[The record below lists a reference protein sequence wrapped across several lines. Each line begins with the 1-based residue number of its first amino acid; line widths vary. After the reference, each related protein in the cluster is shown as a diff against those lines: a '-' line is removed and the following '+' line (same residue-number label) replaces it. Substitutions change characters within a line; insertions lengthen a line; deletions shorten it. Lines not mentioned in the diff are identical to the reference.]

1 MSEKK
6 YKDRQWMHEQYIER
20 GLPMETLAREARC
33 SRMTISRMLRKH
45 GLEARDKIEAIKDRF
60 K

>member
-6 YKDRQWMHEQYIER
+6 YKDRQWLELHYIEKQ
-20 GLPMETLAREARC
+20 LSLESIAWECRC
-33 SRMTISRMLRKH
+33 SRMTISRWLRKH
-45 GLEARDKIEAIKDRF
+45 GLEARDRVQAVKDRF